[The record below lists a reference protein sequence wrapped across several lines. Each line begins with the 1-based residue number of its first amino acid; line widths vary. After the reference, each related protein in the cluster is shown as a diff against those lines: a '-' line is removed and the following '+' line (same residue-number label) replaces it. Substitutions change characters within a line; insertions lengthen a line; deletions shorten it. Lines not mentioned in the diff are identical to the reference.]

1 METAPMRLII
11 IRTKDNETLSQDYC
25 DFHAPKGTIGRG
37 ADNTL
42 VLPDASRAISRL
54 QATVDIATTGE
65 AFITS
70 HKSTLPLL
78 LNGHRL
84 SYDSQHSLTEGDIL
98 TVGDYQL
105 KVTFQ
110 SNTGVDTPLPKEDAS
125 KVTPVCHIN
134 DAIWDELEAEFPS
147 SLPEMAPEINNDP
160 THPLFTPPSGST
172 TLKDPLAMSKET
184 SLEDLYQQHDVPE
197 SLFAQE
203 DVFSQPTIMKD
214 TTPSVLQAP
223 QDLSL
228 SSSSSMEK
236 KTATETV
243 INATSPAETRHHCAS
258 EWSISSPLLDEYH
271 DENDFSGVDDLFIN
285 NAVPLTPA
293 PDNLAILASDETPWS
308 KQRPQRQPNSVP
320 SSDLNEMIDNPL
332 FEQEHNLVHNV
343 EGSLT
348 DDEPFAFEETLFQIT
363 PEKKPVR
370 EKTEDTLP
378 TKQARMGIDPVEHQ
392 PLKTPKSTS
401 QAQLNGELYEAFI
414 AGLGLDDIPNR
425 PDFSPEQLYQAG
437 KLLSLFSQGAVALLS
452 SRHLLKQGINAE
464 MTMILEE
471 GNNPF
476 KLLPSGKTALMQLF
490 STPMPGFMEPE
501 SAVRDAL
508 IDLQAHQLG
517 MIAGVRAIITALL
530 QKFSP
535 EELEKQAV
543 EQGDLNSKKS
553 FFRSRKTALWHVLE
567 TEHKKMV
574 EAADNDFYT
583 LFSHAFLPAYDLEV
597 RQYRATQKSKES

>member
-1 METAPMRLII
+1 MRLII
-11 IRTKDNETLSQDYC
+11 IRTKDNETLSQDHC
-25 DFHAPKGTIGRG
+25 DFLAPKGTIGRG

-78 LNGHRL
+78 LNGNHL
-84 SYDSQHSLTEGDIL
+84 PYDNQHSLMEGDIL

-110 SNTGVDTPLPKEDAS
+110 SNTGLDTPLPKEDVS
-125 KVTPVCHIN
+125 KITPVCHIN

-147 SLPEMAPEINNDP
+147 SLPEIAPEINNDP

-370 EKTEDTLP
+370 EKTADTLP
-378 TKQARMGIDPVEHQ
+378 TKQARMGIEPVEHQ

-543 EQGDLNSKKS
+543 EQGYLKSKKS

>member
-1 METAPMRLII
+1 MRLII

-25 DFHAPKGTIGRG
+25 DFLAPKGTIGRG

-78 LNGHRL
+78 LNGNHL

-105 KVTFQ
+105 KVTFP
-110 SNTGVDTPLPKEDAS
+110 SNIGLDIPLPKEDAS
-125 KVTPVCHIN
+125 KVTPVCPIN

-160 THPLFTPPSGST
+160 THPLFTPPSGPAP
-172 TLKDPLAMSKET
+172 LKDPLAMSKET

-228 SSSSSMEK
+228 SSSSLMEK

-243 INATSPAETRHHCAS
+243 INATSAAETRHHGAS
-258 EWSISSPLLDEYH
+258 EWSISSPLLDEYN

-308 KQRPQRQPNSVP
+308 KQRAPRQPNSVP

-332 FEQEHNLVHNV
+332 FEQEHSLIHNV

-348 DDEPFAFEETLFQIT
+348 DDEPFTFEDTLFQIT
-363 PEKKPVR
+363 PEKKPFR
-370 EKTEDTLP
+370 EKTVDTLP
-378 TKQARMGIDPVEHQ
+378 TKQARMGIEPVEHQ
-392 PLKTPKSTS
+392 PLKPPKSTS

-501 SAVRDAL
+501 GAVRDAL

-543 EQGDLNSKKS
+543 EQGYLKSKKS

>member
-25 DFHAPKGTIGRG
+25 DFLAPKGTIGRG

-110 SNTGVDTPLPKEDAS
+110 SNTGLDIPLLKEDVS

-370 EKTEDTLP
+370 EKTADTLP

-543 EQGDLNSKKS
+543 EQGDLNRKKS